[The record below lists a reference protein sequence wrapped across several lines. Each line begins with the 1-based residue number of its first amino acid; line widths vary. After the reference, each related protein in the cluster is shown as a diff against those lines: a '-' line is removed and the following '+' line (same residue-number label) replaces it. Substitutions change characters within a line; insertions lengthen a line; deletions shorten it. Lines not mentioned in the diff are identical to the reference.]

1 MTTYA
6 TGARTAV
13 MAALIA
19 LTTSLGAAPAAR
31 AEVLTFLATLD
42 GKSGPEATGS
52 AATGSARI
60 KVDTVSRR
68 VSIDMTVKGITTDA
82 LWDKLV
88 AAPIGPVHFHKYASA
103 AGGDSV
109 LVLPLPY
116 GADYQAT
123 RTGMRVRMK
132 GFDYGPRA
140 ELMRPALPFED
151 FVAALRSG
159 LVVLNVH
166 TDAFNPGEIGGPV
179 LEDRGRRA
187 GSRPVLG
194 RGRAGSSPAG
204 GERTSPAVGLKSSA
218 APGASAPA
226 RRTAPAGARGHGASH
241 DHGPDDAV

>member
-1 MTTYA
+1 MTTKGK
-6 TGARTAV
+6 GARTA
-13 MAALIA
+13 MTAALVGLA
-19 LTTSLGAAPAAR
+19 AGFAAPAAAR
-31 AEVLTFLATLD
+31 AEVLTFRAALD
-42 GKSGPEATGS
+42 GKSGAEATGS

-68 VSIDMTVKGITTDA
+68 VSVDLAVRGITVEA

-103 AGGDSV
+103 ASRTSV

-116 GADYQAT
+116 GADYRAT
-123 RTGMRVRMK
+123 RTGMRLRMED
-132 GFDYGPRA
+132 FDYGARA
-140 ELMRPALPFED
+140 GLLRPALPFDD

-187 GSRPVLG
+187 RSRPAS
-194 RGRAGSSPAG
+194 RRAGSPPAG
-204 GERTSPAVGLKSSA
+204 RP
-218 APGASAPA
+218 
-226 RRTAPAGARGHGASH
+226 RTAPAVAFEEPAAPRASTPAVGTAPPAGREHGAGH
-241 DHGPDDAV
+241 AHAPDSAV